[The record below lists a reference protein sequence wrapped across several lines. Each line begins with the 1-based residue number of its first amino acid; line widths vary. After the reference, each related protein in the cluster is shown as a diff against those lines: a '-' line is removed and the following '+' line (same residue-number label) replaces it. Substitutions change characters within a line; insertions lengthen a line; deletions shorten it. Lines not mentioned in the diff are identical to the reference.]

1 MRVLPD
7 HIDGDGI
14 SLRRYV
20 ANDAEAMHDAVTAN
34 IEHLRPWM
42 GWISLEPL
50 TVEDRRELIAGWE
63 RGWRAGGDVLTGIW
77 QAGRLVGSCGLHRRI
92 GPDGLEIG
100 YWVGA
105 DHVGRGIASTAAALL
120 TDLAFTVPEI
130 EGVEIH
136 HDVAN
141 VRSRRVP
148 EKLGFEW
155 ICQVPA
161 DRDLKGTAE
170 TGTDDVWRVS
180 RERWA
185 DLRAR

>member
-7 HIDGDGI
+7 HVDGDGI
-14 SLRRYV
+14 AVRRYV
-20 ANDAEAMHDAVTAN
+20 VADAEAMHEVVSAN
-34 IEHLRPWM
+34 VEHLRPWM
-42 GWISLEPL
+42 GWIALEPL
-50 TVEDRRELIAGWE
+50 TVDDRRDLILGWE
-63 RGWRAGGDVLTGIW
+63 RAWIAGGDVLTGIW
-77 QAGRLVGSCGLHRRI
+77 QYGALVGGCGLHRRI

-105 DHVGRGIASTAAALL
+105 AHVGHGIATAAARAL
-120 TDLAFTVPEI
+120 TDLAFTVPEV

-141 VRSRRVP
+141 LRSRRVP

-161 DRDLKGTAE
+161 DRQLTGTAE

-180 RERWA
+180 REAWA
-185 DLRAR
+185 DLRA